1 MSNLSPQMT
10 RNVFHY
16 RTGTFFSQKHTASK
30 SPPAFSVHFVNNQTV
45 SLHILS
51 GCQHKIISGMIT
63 ERHNVACRLIMKAI
77 SKGSLAVCIVHM
89 DAGSTDRFAQ
99 QNLQIPE
106 QASNRT
112 LPIWLLML
120 FYLSETDLLP
130 VALML
135 FWLLSYLLNLNH
147 LPLPTCNRCSRSHGQ
162 VHRAQEGDTPHR
174 SEVL

>member
-99 QNLQIPE
+99 QNLQIPKH
-106 QASNRT
+106 ASIRLYPFDFLT
-112 LPIWLLML
+112 LVYLL
-120 FYLSETDLLP
+120 ETGLLP
-130 VALML
+130 YL
-135 FWLLSYLLNLNH
+135 LLNL
-147 LPLPTCNRCSRSHGQ
+147 G
-162 VHRAQEGDTPHR
+162 
-174 SEVL
+174 